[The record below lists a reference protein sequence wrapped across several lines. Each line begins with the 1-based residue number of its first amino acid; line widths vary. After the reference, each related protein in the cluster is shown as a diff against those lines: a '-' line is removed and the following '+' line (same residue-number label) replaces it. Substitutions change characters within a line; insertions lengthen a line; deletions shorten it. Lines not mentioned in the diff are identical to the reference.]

1 MAFNF
6 STGEQSN
13 LASVTVMAGVA
24 LRDRCLRL
32 WIDVEL
38 KEKIKVCYIIKDGNC
53 HKKLE

>member
-1 MAFNF
+1 VAFNF